1 VVDTP
6 EIRVVSATF
15 TLGGLPGANRGRAVT
30 IGKFDGVHRGHQEVI
45 SELSRIA
52 GENEVTVVTFDRHP
66 RQLLDPDNCPEPLLS
81 NEQKVDALKA
91 AGAERVAVIP
101 FTQDFADLS
110 PDEFAKTVL
119 VDGLGAAIVLVGKDF
134 RYGHHGEGTLDTLRA
149 EGERHGFSV
158 HTVDDV
164 VHTGGERISSTRIR
178 ALLTEG
184 RAVEASELLGRP
196 HSVRSRVV
204 HGHQRGR
211 LLGYPTANLGNP
223 VEGFVPADGV
233 YATLVALDGRDY
245 PAATSIG
252 LNPTFGDVEARMI
265 EAHLFDLDQDLYDR
279 LIEVKFVDYI
289 RPMMQFDGAQALADQ
304 MDRDAIAIRERLS

>member
-1 VVDTP
+1 M
-6 EIRVVSATF
+6 SATF
-15 TLGGLPGANRGRAVT
+15 SVDDLPGADRRRAVT

-45 SELSRIA
+45 SELAKLSDGA
-52 GENEVTVVTFDRHP
+52 EVTVVTFDRHP

-81 NEQKVDALKA
+81 NAQKVDALMA

-110 PDEFAKTVL
+110 PDDFAKTIL
-119 VDGLGAAIVLVGKDF
+119 VEGLGASVVLVGKDF
-134 RYGHHGEGTLDTLRA
+134 RYGHHGEGTLETLRA

-178 ALLTEG
+178 SLLSEG
-184 RAVEASELLGRP
+184 KAVEATELLGRP

-211 LLGYPTANLGNP
+211 LLGYPTANLANP

-233 YATLVALDGRDY
+233 YATLVTLDGVDY

-252 LNPTFGDVEARMI
+252 LNPTFGDVDARMV
-265 EAHLFDLDQDLYDR
+265 EAHLFDVNRDLYD
-279 LIEVKFVDYI
+279 LVIDVKFIDYI
-289 RPMMQFDGAQALADQ
+289 RPMMQFEGAEALADQ
-304 MDRDAIAIRERLS
+304 MDRDAIAIRELLS

>member
-1 VVDTP
+1 
-6 EIRVVSATF
+6 VSATF
-15 TLGGLPGANRGRAVT
+15 SVADLPGADRKRAVT

-45 SELSRIA
+45 SELARLSGGA
-52 GENEVTVVTFDRHP
+52 EVTVVTFDRHP

-81 NEQKVDALKA
+81 NEQKVDALMV
-91 AGAERVAVIP
+91 AGAERVAVVP

-110 PDEFAKTVL
+110 PDEFAKTIL
-119 VDGLGAAIVLVGKDF
+119 VDGLGASVVLVGKDF
-134 RYGHHGEGTLDTLRA
+134 RYGHQGEGTLDTLRL

-178 ALLTEG
+178 GLLSEG
-184 RAVEASELLGRP
+184 RAVEAAELLGRP

-204 HGHQRGR
+204 HGYQRGR
-211 LLGYPTANLGNP
+211 LLGYPTANLSNP

-233 YATLVALDGRDY
+233 YATLVTVDGVDF

-252 LNPTFGDVEARMI
+252 LNPTFGDVDARMV
-265 EAHLFDLDQDLYDR
+265 EAHLFDVDRDLYD
-279 LIEVKFVDYI
+279 LVIDVKFIDYI
-289 RPMMQFDGAQALADQ
+289 RPMMQFEGADALADQ
-304 MDRDAIAIRERLS
+304 MDRDAVAIRERLS

>member
-1 VVDTP
+1 
-6 EIRVVSATF
+6 VSATF
-15 TLGGLPGANRGRAVT
+15 SVSDLPGADRKRAVT

-45 SELSRIA
+45 SELARLSDGA
-52 GENEVTVVTFDRHP
+52 EVTVVTFDRHP

-81 NEQKVDALKA
+81 NEQKVEALQA

-101 FTQDFADLS
+101 FTKDFADLS
-110 PDEFAKTVL
+110 PDEFAKTIL
-119 VDGLGAAIVLVGKDF
+119 VDGLGASVVLVGKDF
-134 RYGHHGEGTLDTLRA
+134 RYGHHGEGTLETLRA

-178 ALLTEG
+178 TLLAEG
-184 RAVEASELLGRP
+184 KASEATELMGRP

-211 LLGYPTANLGNP
+211 LLGYPTANLENP

-233 YATLVALDGRDY
+233 YATMVSVDGIDY

-252 LNPTFGDVEARMI
+252 LNPTFGDVDARMV
-265 EAHLFDLDQDLYDR
+265 ESHLFDIDQDLYDR
-279 LIEVKFVDYI
+279 TVDVKFIHYI
-289 RPMMQFDGAQALADQ
+289 RPMMQFEGAEALSHQ
-304 MDRDAIAIRERLS
+304 MDQDAAAIRALLS

>member
-1 VVDTP
+1 M
-6 EIRVVSATF
+6 SATF
-15 TLGGLPGANRGRAVT
+15 SVGELPGADRARAVT
-30 IGKFDGVHRGHQEVI
+30 IGKFDGVHLGHQEVI
-45 SELSRIA
+45 SELSKLSEGA
-52 GENEVTVVTFDRHP
+52 EVTVVTFDRHP

-81 NEQKVDALKA
+81 NEQKVDALMA
-91 AGAERVAVIP
+91 AGADRVAVIP

-110 PDEFAKTVL
+110 PDDFAKTIL
-119 VDGLGAAIVLVGKDF
+119 VDGLGASVVLVGKDF
-134 RYGHHGEGTLDTLRA
+134 RYGHHGEGTLETLRA

-178 ALLTEG
+178 DLLSDG
-184 RAVEASELLGRP
+184 KAVEAAELLGRP

-211 LLGYPTANLGNP
+211 LLGYPTANLSNP

-233 YATLVALDGRDY
+233 YATLVTLDGVDY

-252 LNPTFGDVEARMI
+252 LNPTFGDVDARMV
-265 EAHLFDLDQDLYDR
+265 EAHLFDVDRDLYDTV
-279 LIEVKFVDYI
+279 IEVKFIDYI
-289 RPMMQFDGAQALADQ
+289 RPMMQFEGAEALADQ
-304 MDRDAIAIRERLS
+304 MDRDAIAIRELLS

>member
-1 VVDTP
+1 M
-6 EIRVVSATF
+6 SATF
-15 TLGGLPGANRGRAVT
+15 SVSELPGADRARAVT

-45 SELSRIA
+45 SELSKLSDGA
-52 GENEVTVVTFDRHP
+52 EVTVVTFDRHP
-66 RQLLDPDNCPEPLLS
+66 RQLLDPENCPEPLLS
-81 NEQKVDALKA
+81 NEQKVDALMA
-91 AGAERVAVIP
+91 AGADRVAVIP

-110 PDEFAKTVL
+110 PDDFAKTIL
-119 VDGLGAAIVLVGKDF
+119 VDGLGATVVLVGKDF
-134 RYGHHGEGTLDTLRA
+134 RYGHHGEGTLETLRA

-178 ALLTEG
+178 DLLSDG
-184 RAVEASELLGRP
+184 KAVEAAELLGRP

-211 LLGYPTANLGNP
+211 LLGYPTANLSNP

-233 YATLVALDGRDY
+233 YATLVTLDGVDY

-252 LNPTFGDVEARMI
+252 LNPTFGDVEARMV
-265 EAHLFDLDQDLYDR
+265 EAHLFDVDRDLYDTV
-279 LIEVKFVDYI
+279 IEVKFIDYI
-289 RPMMQFDGAQALADQ
+289 RPMMQFEGAEALADQ
-304 MDRDAIAIRERLS
+304 MDRDAIAIRELLS